1 MENNY
6 WMHRITCGENASQY
20 AQQLLSG
27 SKDRPEEHFMAI
39 GWSDFSTDK
48 FLATVK
54 GGGQESL
61 DRLIVAE
68 WGQGSLSRN
77 RYYLLNF
84 ICRMKKDD
92 FVVVPLWDTFCV
104 CRIADDKVL
113 SIESM
118 DLTLLESLNGGLCK
132 RDDGYLYDKNG
143 NYVDMGFYRKVEII
157 ETGIPRAEYAP
168 QNLYSC
174 MKFRGTNLQLPASV
188 ASNVNQAILQ
198 YRENRP
204 INLKDEIEEAVAKT
218 VLQLVRERIQDQ
230 KFESLVEWY
239 FKKLGAVV
247 YKPAKNSCA
256 TEDGDAD
263 IIARF
268 DPMGIEVMVQAKKHD
283 GQTGDWATQQISTY
297 AEKHKGDCESR
308 QLWVISTCDDYSEDA
323 HSIADEKHVRLVTGA
338 EFSKMI
344 LEVGIQGLTL

>member
-1 MENNY
+1 MANY
-6 WMHRITCGENASQY
+6 WMHRITCGKNASHY

-27 SKDRPEEHFMAI
+27 LKGRPEEHYMAI
-39 GWSDFSTDK
+39 GWSDLSTDE
-48 FLATVK
+48 FTETVK

-61 DRLIVAE
+61 DKRIVAE
-68 WGQGSLSRN
+68 WGQGNLSRN
-77 RYYLLNF
+77 RYYLLTF

-92 FVVVPLWDTFCV
+92 FVVIPLWDTFCI

-113 SIESM
+113 SNESV
-118 DLTLLESLNGGLCK
+118 DLTLLESLNGGLHK
-132 RDDGYLYDKNG
+132 RDDGYLYDKDG

-157 ETGIPRAEYAP
+157 ETSIPRAEYAP
-168 QNLYSC
+168 QNLYSYL
-174 MKFRGTNLQLPASV
+174 KFRETNLLLPESV

-204 INLKDEIEEAVAKT
+204 INLKDDIGDAAAKI

-239 FKKLGAVV
+239 FNKLGATV

-256 TEDGDAD
+256 TEDGDVD

-268 DPMGIEVMVQAKKHD
+268 DPMGIEVLVQAKKHD
-283 GQTGDWATQQISTY
+283 GQTSDWATQQISMY

-308 QLWVISTCDDYSEDA
+308 QLWVISTCNDYSEAACSMAED
-323 HSIADEKHVRLVTGA
+323 KHVRLVTGID
-338 EFSKMI
+338 FSKMI